1 MVSFRGIAMTPRI
14 LWSFACAVQHSI
26 RLIARLAE
34 IVITDFIRI
43 LLVGRGKGMKLVYC

>member
-1 MVSFRGIAMTPRI
+1 MTPRI